1 MLHGPELQDASITAM
16 LLYIMDGSVSPL
28 VCDVSQDTSIADV
41 HVINDSEEAPCSL
54 VSEKMVRIA
63 C

>member
-16 LLYIMDGSVSPL
+16 PLYIMDGSVFPL
-28 VCDVSQDTSIADV
+28 VCDVSQNTSIADV
-41 HVINDSEEAPCSL
+41 NDSEEVPCSL